1 MLSFRRGTPIAEIQ
15 KNSKIVKTIYVTDID
30 NEQNDIDSPVRDQ
43 ILPKSFYTN
52 LRGVS
57 PTNLILLKKAI
68 RDSNIN
74 ILPKN
79 ANIHEAYNQS
89 QILLKELLRKSIQI
103 PKEEGHIQPIP
114 MNESSRWGIFGP
126 SGVGKSTFLSNLMNE
141 YKKKYK
147 KNDIFVISAL
157 TEDPAFE
164 KIKPIYI
171 KLDESVINDP
181 LTIKEF
187 KNSMICFD
195 DIESITNKAL
205 KDAIFT
211 FRDECLQVGRHEN
224 ITTCCIAHGILMGAE
239 SKVLLNEAD
248 QVCVFPRSNFAAI
261 TNLVKRYYGFSKDDI
276 NYLKELGQRSR
287 WAVIKRS
294 FPSTI
299 MGEQE
304 IKVL

>member
-15 KNSKIVKTIYVTDID
+15 KGNKVIKTVYVTDID
-30 NEQNDIDSPVRDQ
+30 NEKSDIDSPVRDQ
-43 ILPKSFYTN
+43 VLPKSFYTN
-52 LRGVS
+52 LRGIT
-57 PTNLILLKKAI
+57 PINMILLKKAI
-68 RDSNIN
+68 RESKPE

-79 ANIHEAYNQS
+79 ANILDAYKQG
-89 QILLKELLRKSIQI
+89 QILLEDLLRKCIQI
-103 PKEEGHIQPIP
+103 PKEEGTIQPIP

-126 SGVGKSTFLSNLMNE
+126 SGVGKSTFLGKLMVE

-157 TEDPAFE
+157 TEDEAFE
-164 KIKPIYI
+164 KVKPIYV
-171 KLDESVINDP
+171 KLDESVITDP
-181 LTIKEF
+181 LSIKEF

-224 ITTCCIAHGILMGAE
+224 ITTCCIAHGILMGVE

-248 QVCVFPRSNFAAI
+248 QVCVFPRSNFSAI
-261 TNLVKRYYGFSKDDI
+261 TNLVKRYYGFGRDDV

-294 FPSTI
+294 YPTCVI
-299 MGEQE
+299 GEQE